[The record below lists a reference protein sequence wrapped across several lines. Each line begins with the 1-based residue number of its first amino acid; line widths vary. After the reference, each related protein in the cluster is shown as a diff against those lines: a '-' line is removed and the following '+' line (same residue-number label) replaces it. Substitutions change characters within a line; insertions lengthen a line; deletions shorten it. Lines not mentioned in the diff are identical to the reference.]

1 MAGFPREMA
10 ALVRQNNAVAIAQ
23 RLALSSADTSK
34 RQFVDYMKTKSYA
47 AVLSESERVMSADWA
62 EVVCHAVKAAIGVH
76 DKNLMEA
83 YTHQEASVEAFLR
96 IFKSLTRQ
104 WLPVLKQLLIDLRRL
119 GDQVDKEL
127 RGEGKG
133 TEACKLESAGR
144 VMRKMLAQEL
154 RDEDNDKQVSRT
166 NGALFVANQCNKV
179 FFALNT
185 LKHVKSLVLPPMM
198 QVYEYPTSD
207 RVTWHYFQGRMAL
220 MESRFEEAEKDLTFS
235 FNNCP
240 QSHVSNRRLLL
251 SYLVPVRLLLHQQ
264 RPSPTRRAALPSPA
278 LLAKYK
284 LSEFEK
290 LVAAFRAGNVR
301 LFDEALEENQ
311 DFYIKKA
318 IYFLLHKLKLCVYRN
333 LFKKAYNV
341 VKKSQIKLEVL
352 VCAVRAAGGDADHQQ
367 VECMLANLIH
377 QGLVKG
383 YIAHKQQVV
392 VLKKDD
398 PFRTSS

>member
-10 ALVRQNNAVAIAQ
+10 ALVRQSNAAALAE
-23 RLALSSADTSK
+23 RLALTSADASK
-34 RQFVDYMKTKSYA
+34 RQFVDYMKTKSYT

-62 EVVCHAVKAAIGVH
+62 DVVCHSVKAAIGVI
-76 DKNLMEA
+76 DQNLCEA
-83 YTHQEASVEAFLR
+83 YMHQEASVEAYLR
-96 IFKSLTRQ
+96 IFKTLTKQ
-104 WLPVLKQLLIDLRRL
+104 WLPVLKQLLIDLRKL
-119 GDQVDKEL
+119 GGQVDKEL
-127 RGEGKG
+127 RADGKG

-144 VMRKMLAQEL
+144 IMRKMLAQEL
-154 RDEDNDKQVSRT
+154 RDEENDKLVSRT
-166 NGALFVANQCNKV
+166 QGALFVANQCNKV

-185 LKHVKSLVLPPMM
+185 LKHVRSLVLPPMM
-198 QVYEYPTSD
+198 QVHEYPTPD
-207 RVTWHYFQGRMAL
+207 RVTWSYFQGRMAL
-220 MESRFEEAEKDLTFS
+220 MESRFEEAEKDLAFA

-240 QSHVSNRRLLL
+240 AAYASNRRLIL
-251 SYLVPVRLLLHQQ
+251 SYLVPVRLLLHQN
-264 RPSPTRRAALPSPA
+264 RPSPTRRAALPSAA
-278 LLAKYK
+278 LLQQYK
-284 LSEFEK
+284 LVEFDK
-290 LVAAFRAGNVR
+290 LVQAFRSGNVK

-333 LFKKAYNV
+333 LFKKAYNIIG
-341 VKKSQIKLEVL
+341 KSQIKLEVL
-352 VCAVRAAGGDADHQQ
+352 VCAVRAAGGDADDQQ

-398 PFRTSS
+398 PFRVNA